1 MKTNLYFDI
10 SKFEKIEDIIY
21 FDEPILTHLK
31 LNEKDYFLYLVD
43 STDSSDIFLLFQ
55 IDEDL
60 IFEYLTKRKSLR
72 EIIQNTNFV
81 NILEKDFAGNIIDT
95 NIAMPVSLPEDYLP
109 NSESFLEFNPVES
122 SYYYEKIKEY
132 NGKLYLLDLRKNSF
146 YLKFS
151 TNDRKYG
158 DTIGFRELTN
168 VMLKNVSQSYKN
180 FVEIDFE
187 KKFGNII
194 PIDSERNSMLRKV
207 LDDTD
212 LRMVDLK
219 YGSFEIGLSTDKL
232 MKTNI
237 GFKEVKEW
245 ADNVGDEFKKIVL
258 DDNIDKDELET
269 IINNYTEEERNKI
282 FEPIVKI
289 MDNPNYDL
297 TIRDNK
303 EKKYHSLG
311 LKKKDV
317 SSKIITKN
325 KIVQEQQITE
335 KNLELINVTTII
347 DKNSNKKTINLEHT
361 LFSTVQETEYPLTY
375 QDFKKYGYT
384 DNIDKNVE
392 IKLRIEN
399 KGKQITLIADYL
411 DYKFEVDV
419 ENDKIDEGIKKM
431 TDRIYEY
438 IVNK

>member
-1 MKTNLYFDI
+1 MKTNLHFDF

-21 FDEPILTHLK
+21 FDEPILSHLR

-43 STDSSDIFLLFQ
+43 NLEKSDIFLLFQ

-60 IFEYLTKRKSLR
+60 IFEYLTKNKSLR
-72 EIIQNTNFV
+72 EIILNANFITV
-81 NILEKDFAGNIIDT
+81 LEKDFKGNIVDS

-109 NSESFLEFNPVES
+109 IIDSFIEFNPVEN
-122 SYYYEKIKEY
+122 SYYYEKISEY
-132 NGKLYLLDLRKNSF
+132 KHKSYLLDLRKNSF

-151 TNDRKYG
+151 TNNKKYG

-187 KKFGNII
+187 KKFDKII
-194 PIDSERNSMLRKV
+194 PIDSERNSILRKV
-207 LDDTD
+207 IDDTD

-219 YGSFEIGLSTDKL
+219 YGSFEIGLSVDTL

-237 GFKEVKEW
+237 DFKEIKEW
-245 ADNVGDEFKKIVL
+245 TNNVGYAFKKIVL
-258 DDNIDKDELET
+258 DDEIDQNELDA
-269 IINNYTEEERNKI
+269 ILNDYTEEERNKI

-289 MDNPNYDL
+289 VDNPDYDL
-297 TIRDNK
+297 KIRDSK
-303 EKKYHSLG
+303 EKKYHNLG
-311 LKKKDV
+311 IKKKDI

-325 KIVQEQQITE
+325 KIVQEPISE
-335 KNLELINVTTII
+335 KDLELINVTTIR

-361 LFSTVQETEYPLTY
+361 LFSTVKETEYKLTY
-375 QDFKKYGYT
+375 QDFQKYGYT
-384 DNIDKNVE
+384 GNVDKSIE

-399 KGKQITLIADYL
+399 KGNQIILLADY
-411 DYKFEVDV
+411 DNQIIDTNID
-419 ENDKIDEGIKKM
+419 NDKIDDGMKRM
-431 TDRIYEY
+431 TEKIYEY
-438 IVNK
+438 IVNKK

>member
-1 MKTNLYFDI
+1 MKTNLHFDF

-21 FDEPILTHLK
+21 LDEPILSHLR

-43 STDSSDIFLLFQ
+43 SLEKSDIFLLFQ

-60 IFEYLTKRKSLR
+60 IFEYLTKNKSLR
-72 EIIQNTNFV
+72 EIILNANFITV
-81 NILEKDFAGNIIDT
+81 LEKDFKGNIVDS

-109 NSESFLEFNPVES
+109 IIDSFIEFNPVEN
-122 SYYYEKIKEY
+122 SYYHEKINEY
-132 NGKLYLLDLRKNSF
+132 KHKSYLLDLRKNSF

-151 TNDRKYG
+151 TNNKKYG

-187 KKFGNII
+187 KKFDKII
-194 PIDSERNSMLRKV
+194 PIDSERNSILRKV
-207 LDDTD
+207 IDDTD

-219 YGSFEIGLSTDKL
+219 YGSFEIGLSVDTL

-237 GFKEVKEW
+237 DFKEIKEW
-245 ADNVGDEFKKIVL
+245 TNNVGYAFKKIVL
-258 DDNIDKDELET
+258 DDEIDQNELDA
-269 IINNYTEEERNKI
+269 ILNDYTEEERNKI

-289 MDNPNYDL
+289 VDNPDYDL
-297 TIRDNK
+297 KIRDSK
-303 EKKYHSLG
+303 EKKYHNLG
-311 LKKKDV
+311 IKKKDI

-325 KIVQEQQITE
+325 KIVQEPISE
-335 KNLELINVTTII
+335 KDLELINVTTIR

-361 LFSTVQETEYPLTY
+361 LFSTVKETEYKLTY
-375 QDFKKYGYT
+375 QDFQKYGYT
-384 DNIDKNVE
+384 GNVDKSIE

-399 KGKQITLIADYL
+399 KGNQIILLADY
-411 DYKFEVDV
+411 DNQIIDTNID
-419 ENDKIDEGIKKM
+419 NDKIDDGIKRM
-431 TDRIYEY
+431 TEKIYEY
-438 IVNK
+438 IVNKK

>member
-1 MKTNLYFDI
+1 MKTNLYFDF

-43 STDSSDIFLLFQ
+43 NLEKSDVFLLFQ

-60 IFEYLTKRKSLR
+60 IFEYLTKNKSLR
-72 EIIQNTNFV
+72 EIILNTNFISV
-81 NILEKDFAGNIIDT
+81 LEKDFNGSIVDSK
-95 NIAMPVSLPEDYLP
+95 IAMPISLPEDYLP
-109 NSESFLEFNPVES
+109 IVDSFIEFNPVKN
-122 SYYYEKIKEY
+122 SYYYEKIIEY
-132 NGKLYLLDLRKNSF
+132 KHKLYLLHLRKNSF

-151 TNDRKYG
+151 TNNKKYG

-194 PIDSERNSMLRKV
+194 PIDSERNSIFRKV
-207 LDDTD
+207 INDTD

-219 YGSFEIGLSTDKL
+219 YGSFEIGLSVDTL

-237 GFKEVKEW
+237 DFKEVKEW
-245 ADNVGDEFKKIVL
+245 TDNVGNDFKKIVL
-258 DDNIDKDELET
+258 DNEIDQDELDELL
-269 IINNYTEEERNKI
+269 NKYTEEERNKI

-289 MDNPNYDL
+289 VDNPDYDL
-297 TIRDNK
+297 KIRDNK
-303 EKKYHSLG
+303 EKKYHNLG
-311 LKKKDV
+311 LKKKDI

-325 KIVQEQQITE
+325 KIVQEQTSE
-335 KNLELINVTTII
+335 KDFELISVTTIR
-347 DKNSNKKTINLEHT
+347 DKNSSKKTINLEHT
-361 LFSTVQETEYPLTY
+361 LFSTVQETEYKLTY
-375 QDFKKYGYT
+375 QDFQKYGYIS
-384 DNIDKNVE
+384 NIDKNIE

-399 KGKQITLIADYL
+399 KGNQIILLADYENQIINVNI
-411 DYKFEVDV
+411 D
-419 ENDKIDEGIKKM
+419 NDKIDEGIKKI
-431 TDRIYEY
+431 TEKVYEY
-438 IVNK
+438 IVNKN